1 LNRFLF
7 IILFFNVFL
16 WADTATQGK
25 AYEYFLKGEY
35 ALLQKNYP
43 QAESEFSKA
52 LSLAPDSPTIL
63 QSLVELKSYQGEYA
77 DAIKY
82 SEKIIELEPANKE
95 IGLELFQL
103 YIQEGNLDDAH
114 ELLDRLLEIHPGDMD
129 LLYSQANIQ
138 YSNQDWPNLMKT
150 YYSIYLSDTDNRDF
164 LLKIYEIGLA
174 TGNES
179 IVLEILKEIRTEN
192 ETPLVLE
199 LLVELLSGMSEFT
212 EAIFYI
218 HKLMEIDAKT
228 DQRTISLGE
237 LYLLNKQ
244 FDYVISTLDPIYQ
257 SGNHSLEVLRL
268 LLIAYSTIG
277 KSDKQIAISLTLT
290 EEYPELSIGYE
301 ALAFAYLEAQDEVNA
316 LHILHQALN
325 KFPDEVM
332 FPHTIANIYYQ
343 AKNYSQAEKY
353 FIIALAVNPQ
363 MFSIVHTMA
372 IMFEDMADT
381 ARSDSLFKNLILQNN
396 NDAIGLNDYA
406 YIISERNN
414 SSLNELNYALELA
427 ERAIAMEP
435 DNAAF
440 LDTIGWIYYK
450 MGTYEKAREY
460 LEKSLKINK
469 DNPVILEHMGDIYHK
484 LDASDQA
491 LLLYEKALLK
501 DTDNKTIQDKINQIN
516 GR

>member
-1 LNRFLF
+1 MNRFLF
-7 IILFFNVFL
+7 IIFFFSVLL
-16 WADTATQGK
+16 WADTATEGK

-43 QAESEFSKA
+43 QAELEFSKA
-52 LSLAPDSPTIL
+52 LSLSPDSPTIL
-63 QSLVELKSYQGEYA
+63 QSLIELKSYQGEYA

-82 SEKIIELEPANKE
+82 AEKIIEMEPSNKE

-103 YIQEGNLDDAH
+103 YIQEGNLDDAQ
-114 ELLDRLLEIHPGDMD
+114 ELLDRLLEYYPSDMD

-218 HKLMEIDAKT
+218 HKLMEIDENT
-228 DQRTISLGE
+228 DQRTINLGE

-257 SGNHSLEVLRL
+257 SGNYSLEVLRL

-277 KSDKQIAISLTLT
+277 KSDKQIANSLTLT
-290 EEYPELSIGYE
+290 EKYPELSIGYE
-301 ALAFAYLEAQDEVNA
+301 ALAFAYLEAQDEVKA
-316 LHILHQALN
+316 LHVLHQALN

-332 FPHTIANIYYQ
+332 FPYTIANIYYQ

-353 FIIALAVNPQ
+353 FIITLAVNPQ
-363 MFSIVHTMA
+363 MFSIMHTMA

-396 NDAIGLNDYA
+396 NDAVGLNDYA
-406 YIISERNN
+406 YIISERNYT
-414 SSLNELNYALELA
+414 SLKELNYALELA
-427 ERAIAMEP
+427 ERAISMEP

-450 MGTYEKAREY
+450 MGTYEKAQKY

-484 LDASDQA
+484 LDASDEA

-501 DTDNKTIQDKINQIN
+501 DTNNKTIQDKINQIN